1 MEDELYYSFVVTA
14 LEDYAVEGTNSFVS
28 EMRTLGY
35 EMSQDE
41 IDGLLNAFYNILS
54 YQIDIKNLQTNYY
67 CYLGNVTPGSDVT
80 AKGVSLDL
88 RKMGTPIPGK
98 DVAILKIDK
107 SNLPTV
113 VLGDDTKLRTGDK
126 VYAMGYPAVA
136 TLSDALNVAQAI
148 QEPTLTSGIISAK
161 KEMAGGWSVI
171 QTDAAIHGGNS
182 GGPLFNE
189 VGEVVGINTFGMI
202 DQNSGSQVAGMNF
215 TVPISIV
222 NQFLNEINI
231 KPSENQFT
239 AKYKNAIALY
249 QEEKYTEALDLL
261 RGLNETNPGFPVIA
275 ELLAE
280 SRALADEQ
288 PKVEEPAVTP
298 VTSSNVEIK
307 EDKVNTKSI
316 MIIVGSIVIL
326 LIIVMV
332 ILVILKK
339 KKKTNTMDRESIR
352 VDLVATENLISKTT
366 NCINCGKS
374 VPLNAKFCGGCGYA
388 FPTQSAL
395 PNKCVKCNSSI
406 GAGDIFCSVCGERVR
421 EIGKEVD

>member
-1 MEDELYYSFVVTA
+1 
-14 LEDYAVEGTNSFVS
+14 
-28 EMRTLGY
+28 
-35 EMSQDE
+35 
-41 IDGLLNAFYNILS
+41 
-54 YQIDIKNLQTNYY
+54 
-67 CYLGNVTPGSDVT
+67 
-80 AKGVSLDL
+80 
-88 RKMGTPIPGK
+88 
-98 DVAILKIDK
+98 
-107 SNLPTV
+107 
-113 VLGDDTKLRTGDK
+113 
-126 VYAMGYPAVA
+126 MGYPAVA

-231 KPSENQFT
+231 KPSESQFT

-388 FPTQSAL
+388 YAFPTQSAL

-406 GAGDIFCSVCGERVR
+406 GAGDMFCSVCGERVR